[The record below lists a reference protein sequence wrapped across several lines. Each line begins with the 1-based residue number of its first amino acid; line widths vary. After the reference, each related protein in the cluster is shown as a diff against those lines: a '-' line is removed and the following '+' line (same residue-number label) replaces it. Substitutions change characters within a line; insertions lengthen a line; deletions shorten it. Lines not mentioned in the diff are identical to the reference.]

1 MGRMALKEP
10 SFTIGI
16 EEEYLLVDRAT
27 RDLVCEM
34 PPRLFEDCERALRG
48 QVAREFLKSQIEV
61 ETHVHPTAGA
71 AGAELKAL
79 RRSMADLAD
88 RHGLAPIA
96 ASTHPFAHWGAQQA
110 TERARYQA
118 IADDLA
124 GVGRRLVFCGM
135 HVHVGV
141 EDDELRIDL
150 MNQARYFLPHLLV
163 LSTSSP
169 FAEGEDTGLK
179 CYRLAA
185 YNELPRTGLPQ
196 RFGSWAEYRD
206 TVDLLVRNGVIEDA
220 SKIWWDLRP
229 SARFPTLELR
239 IPDVCTLLE
248 DAVCVAALYVSI
260 LRMLYRIRRSNQ
272 TWRPYPLFL
281 LSENRW
287 RAQRYG
293 VTGTL
298 FDFGKGELV
307 PFGDLIDELLAM
319 VSGDA
324 EALGCR
330 GEVEHARTIVAR
342 GTSAD
347 RQVARFHRFVAQG
360 APRKAALHAV
370 VDCLIDETAGVEPL
384 AAGDGDSSQ
393 GLREGA
399 RPA

>member
-1 MGRMALKEP
+1 MALKQP

-16 EEEYLLVDRAT
+16 EEEYLLVDRTT

-34 PPRLFEDCERALRG
+34 PHALFAACEKALRG

-61 ETHVHPTAGA
+61 ETRVHKTARSAGA
-71 AGAELKAL
+71 DLRAL
-79 RRSMADLAD
+79 RETVARLAAE
-88 RHGLAPIA
+88 HGLAPIA
-96 ASTHPFAHWGAQQA
+96 ASTHPFARWSAQQA
-110 TERARYQA
+110 TERERYQA
-118 IADDLA
+118 IARDLA
-124 GVGRRLVFCGM
+124 GVGRRLLVCGM
-135 HVHVGV
+135 HVHVGID
-141 EDDELRIDL
+141 DDELRIDL
-150 MNQARYFLPHLLV
+150 MSQARYFLPHLLV

-169 FAEGEDTGLK
+169 IVEGEDTGLK

-206 TVDLLVRNGVIEDA
+206 TVDLLIRNGVIDDA

-239 IPDVCTLLE
+239 ITDVCTRLD

-260 LRMLYRIRRSNQ
+260 LRMLYRIRRANQ

-281 LSENRW
+281 LAENRW

-293 VTGTL
+293 VGGTL

-307 PFGDLIDELLAM
+307 PFPDLIDELLAM
-319 VSGDA
+319 VREDA
-324 EALGCR
+324 EALGC
-330 GEVEHARTIVAR
+330 GAEVEHARTIVAR

-347 RQVARFHRFVAQG
+347 RQVARLNRRLAEG
-360 APRKAALHAV
+360 ASHEVALHGV
-370 VDCLIDETAGVEPL
+370 VDGLIEETAGDCLSPL
-384 AAGDGDSSQ
+384 AERGPG
-393 GLREGA
+393 
-399 RPA
+399 